1 MLRASDALFDSSI
14 TIMASEFGTDHKE
27 LNSHQKVDWPT
38 TKSSEKRQRRH
49 LSIVCL
55 DFEEAI

>member
-27 LNSHQKVDWPT
+27 LNSHQKIGPADNKT
-38 TKSSEKRQRRH
+38 FRKRHRRH
-49 LSIVCL
+49 ISIVCL